1 MRLRNTGILVQI
13 AFALLLALIAAPIV
27 RTVTSELN
35 HTMGRVWPF
44 SMARC
49 HSPSTPGCIGQ
60 EPEFAMTL
68 PVTRGGAG
76 PL

>member
-1 MRLRNTGILVQI
+1 MRLSNTGILVQI

-44 SMARC
+44 SIARC
-49 HSPSTPGCIGQ
+49 HSPTTPGCVGH
-60 EPEFAMTL
+60 ETEFAMKL